1 MPVPGLLGA
10 ALVFPQGIEGD
21 HGIGYLVLALA
32 VNFAL
37 FCWVAYLLLGLFPKF
52 RDSN

>member
-21 HGIGYLVLALA
+21 HGIAYLGLAACL
-32 VNFAL
+32 NFAL
-37 FCWVAYLLLGLFPKF
+37 FFAASYYIFGLFTKPK
-52 RDSN
+52 DSN